1 MGYIWCFS
9 WSGRIRGRILF
20 KGVECNIPKKCWPKV
35 DLRCVDEG
43 KGCGPLDAKSE
54 VIWGVVSFSHKTL
67 GGHAFSFPP
76 SLGRHPLF
84 SPWLAAPSPPI
95 AAALHCFL
103 LPRFPPPPPRS
114 KDREEE
120 EHVELKRKRWS
131 KRCSTPSLLADFL
144 GETLGKDKIHVLPCN
159 YVFLEVVDHGDW
171 RIRGWIRCGVRFWSR
186 N

>member
-1 MGYIWCFS
+1 MDPCFEWWCYMGYLVCFAR
-9 WSGRIRGRILF
+9 SGRIRGRILF

-103 LPRFPPPPPRS
+103 LPRFPPPPHAARIEKRRS
-114 KDREEE
+114 TLNWRGRDDQRDVLP
-120 EHVELKRKRWS
+120 HLF
-131 KRCSTPSLLADFL
+131 LQIFL
-144 GETLGKDKIHVLPCN
+144 GKP
-159 YVFLEVVDHGDW
+159 
-171 RIRGWIRCGVRFWSR
+171 
-186 N
+186 